1 MKLAILGYGVEG
13 KCVEK
18 YFKTHPY
25 ENIPAKDIQ
34 ITIFEHFNDAE
45 ISSLGL
51 EKYDVVFRS
60 PSVRPHPEIK
70 TKWDSITNYF
80 MRNCPAK
87 IIGVTGTKGK
97 GTTCTMAAALLRSI
111 GKTVHV
117 VGNIGYPAI
126 ETLDKIKANDVVIY
140 ELSSFQLWDLQ
151 TSPHISVVLRI
162 EPDHLDIHKDFDD
175 YLAAKANI
183 VKNQSVNDAC
193 IYYLDNPYSVN
204 IAKISQG
211 RKLSYPLD
219 ISAELLEI
227 LDSLNVPG
235 AHNREDAEAA
245 LLTAYAYENAPTDFE
260 TFLKNNLAN
269 FKEAMSHYCSLPHH
283 LEFVRELNSVKY
295 YDDNYSSAYPSLDV
309 AISAF
314 GNQKIVLI
322 AGGKDRGL
330 DLTRVKERLAS
341 AANLEKII
349 LIGETKTK
357 LAEKMPKGKCILA
370 DSLKT
375 AVETAREIAE
385 EKNAYVIMSPGAPSF
400 DMFKDFKDRGEKF
413 QKLVKGLK

>member
-13 KCVEK
+13 KSVEK

-25 ENIPAKDIQ
+25 ENTPAKDIK
-34 ITIFEHFNDAE
+34 ITIFEHFDDAE
-45 ISSLGL
+45 IGSLNL

-60 PSVRPHPEIK
+60 PSVHPHPEIN

-97 GTTCTMAAALLRSI
+97 GTTCTMAAALLKSL
-111 GKTVHV
+111 GENVHV
-117 VGNIGYPAI
+117 VGNIGRPAI
-126 ETLDKIKANDVVIY
+126 EVLDKIKDTDVVVY

-151 TSPHISVVLRI
+151 TSPYISAVLRI
-162 EPDHLDIHKDFDD
+162 EPDHLDVHKDFDD
-175 YLAAKANI
+175 YLTAKANI
-183 VKNQSVNDAC
+183 VKNQSANDAC
-193 IYYLDNPYSVN
+193 IYYLDNSYSVN
-204 IAKISQG
+204 IAKASQG
-211 RKLSYPLD
+211 QKLSYPLD
-219 ISAELLEI
+219 ISAELLAI

-235 AHNREDAEAA
+235 AHNRENAEAA
-245 LLTAYAYENAPTDFE
+245 LLITYAYKNEPIDFE
-260 TFLKNNLAN
+260 TFLKNNLTN
-269 FKEAMSHYCSLPHH
+269 FETALSNYNSLPHH
-283 LEFVRELNSVKY
+283 LEFVRELNGVKY
-295 YDDNYSSAYPSLDV
+295 YDDNYSSAFPSLDV

-330 DLTRVKERLAS
+330 DLTRVKERLAT
-341 AANLEKII
+341 AANLEKVI

-370 DSLKT
+370 DNLKT

-385 EKNAYVIMSPGAPSF
+385 EKNAYVIISPGAPSF
-400 DMFKDFKDRGEKF
+400 DCQR
-413 QKLVKGLK
+413 QK